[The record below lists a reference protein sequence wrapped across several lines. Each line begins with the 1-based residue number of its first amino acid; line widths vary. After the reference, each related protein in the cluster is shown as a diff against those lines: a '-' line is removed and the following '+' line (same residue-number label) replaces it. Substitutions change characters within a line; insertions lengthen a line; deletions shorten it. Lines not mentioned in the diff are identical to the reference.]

1 MGCGMVRYGAGTA
14 AVAMQ
19 SLCYTY
25 STSSDDNG
33 TCADDSI
40 RTAEDAGAKPV
51 VALAAA
57 EAAAAAAAADL
68 TAVVAAAAAA
78 VAADISTVVP
88 A

>member
-57 EAAAAAAAADL
+57 EAAAAAAADL
-68 TAVVAAAAAA
+68 TAVVAAA